1 MGNLPCSSVKK
12 RYGKDGSPPAETR
25 SRCWTESATMTHNFE
40 VTDFSLLEGAGA
52 GSFAASSAF
61 TVGGYEWE
69 LKLYPDGWKA
79 EDKSAWVSIFL
90 SLRKGEVGASGV
102 KTRFTFSLLDQHG
115 RASKLVS
122 VDRSATSTFKSTGN
136 YCGFD
141 KFVDKSKLRRLLD
154 LSKDSFTI
162 KCVLTPLSS
171 RSRSRACTN
180 FLDMLKGGEGADV
193 TFTVGSQSFLAHR
206 RVLAARSPVFK
217 AELFGKMNETL
228 AQSVKIDG
236 MEPSIFEA
244 LLHFIYT
251 DSLPDDRHADD
262 RHTEMQHLLVAA
274 DQYGVDRLMAIC
286 EEKLCQSINVKTV
299 ATTLALAE
307 QHHCVH
313 LKRACLEFLSSG
325 DVRQAVK
332 ETDGFRYLV
341 ASCPSVILEIFD
353 KPPPLS

>member
-1 MGNLPCSSVKK
+1 
-12 RYGKDGSPPAETR
+12 
-25 SRCWTESATMTHNFE
+25 MTHNFE

-162 KCVLTPLSS
+162 KCVLTVVKEHRTKDVRTAIVVPLPQSS
-171 RSRSRACTN
+171 LHKH

-206 RVLAARSPVFK
+206 CVLA
-217 AELFGKMNETL
+217 
-228 AQSVKIDG
+228 ID
-236 MEPSIFEA
+236 
-244 LLHFIYT
+244 
-251 DSLPDDRHADD
+251 
-262 RHTEMQHLLVAA
+262 
-274 DQYGVDRLMAIC
+274 
-286 EEKLCQSINVKTV
+286 
-299 ATTLALAE
+299 
-307 QHHCVH
+307 
-313 LKRACLEFLSSG
+313 
-325 DVRQAVK
+325 
-332 ETDGFRYLV
+332 
-341 ASCPSVILEIFD
+341 
-353 KPPPLS
+353 